1 MIYTELTNKALR
13 IAYDAHAGQLDKC
26 GAPYIAHPLHVAE
39 QMDDEASTCVAL
51 LHDVVEDSAV
61 TLDDLARDF
70 PPEVIE
76 GIRLMTHEPEVDYL
90 DYVRAIKGNAV
101 AKKVKLADLAHNSDE
116 TRFAGRPVAPEELE
130 RRRRKY
136 AAARA
141 ILLEEE

>member
-26 GAPYIAHPLHVAE
+26 GTPYIAHTLHVAE
-39 QMDDEASTCVAL
+39 QMNDEASTCVAL
-51 LHDVVEDSAV
+51 LHDVVEDSDV

-76 GIRLMTHEPEVDYL
+76 GVRLMTHEPGVDYL

-136 AAARA
+136 AAARE